1 MKKLNRNVLALLA
14 SLAIGFTSF
23 SFIACSDNN
32 DDGNNTTDAPQDK
45 DKTTETQP
53 AKNPEATTETYK
65 GAFVVGKDSYT
76 TLNIMSDKTYEM
88 TDSLVEGTNND
99 WGTWELLDEIPPA
112 QIYSRAS
119 ALAKTNKKYK
129 FTSKAHKTS
138 DKKNGTILVETSP
151 AGAAI
156 SEDTDA
162 ATKIEVSGAGLD
174 PAEKIYKTEQPVT
187 VENNTLNLT
196 AEEIKN
202 VFTLEAIEKGEA
214 KKGVKITY
222 KAPSSRT
229 ERKPYLLTVTYM
241 DNKGAHSTAG
251 GYYNQDLKDM
261 ELYFPYVN
269 EDSYLMLKLYLEG
282 EGENAVPDKFS
293 AFYILNT
300 KSGSGAIADLPENY
314 GNWYPRSDSRITI
327 SDGKIT
333 VKDIMGTKIIPQN
346 LTFSSL
352 NASIAIIYTNSND
365 PQKSWDDAFW
375 FRANQTSEKTSA
387 DTYTFTSFPKPN
399 KRDAKGYKYYFYQFK
414 YEYTIEGDVLG
425 YSTPVVDS
433 AIFEVPE
440 NSFPGQTFTETNNY
454 SDTGSKT
461 WAFDK
466 DTVKI
471 TSVNSRDSSNVT
483 TVVETY
489 TYVPDEEKSLLTLKF
504 KGRSFK
510 DSTQEVSFASL
521 EEAKALLKKMYTGD
535 ELALEE
541 EYLTAEFNTPLVL
554 RYRTYESYGTK
565 GPEDSDY
572 VWHHGNFIETY
583 RYFDGNLP
591 TIEEFKDKDDKV
603 PVKLYG
609 VELIFDDNETSY
621 RSCPTF
627 KDGKFSGT
635 LYKAIK
641 EECTENDKECD
652 TVEGTKYYKHSYSKT
667 GTIEGTY
674 KATKKTVSYEGSGYA
689 ADYIEYLKRMDE
701 MRGGNWEI
709 TFTVTKLPEGITY
722 IKTNTPYT
730 IGRGH

>member
-99 WGTWELLDEIPPA
+99 WGTWELLDEILPA

-138 DKKNGTILVETSP
+138 DKKNGTILVETSS

-162 ATKIEVSGAGLD
+162 TTKIEVSGVGLD
-174 PAEKIYKTEQPVT
+174 TAEEIYKTEQPVT

-229 ERKPYLLTVTYM
+229 ERKPNLLTVTYM

-269 EDSYLMLKLYLEG
+269 EDSYLMLKLYLESSG
-282 EGENAVPDKFS
+282 QASVPDRFS

-314 GNWYPRSDSRITI
+314 GNWYPRSDSRITV
-327 SDGKIT
+327 SDGKLT

-399 KRDAKGYKYYFYQFK
+399 KKDAKGYKYYFYQFK

-510 DSTQEVSFASL
+510 NSTQEVSFASL

-583 RYFDGNLP
+583 RYFDGTLP
-591 TIEEFKDKDDKV
+591 TTEEFHEYDGISPVLYEAGVLLIRSSDKSS
-603 PVKLYG
+603 LSTEY
-609 VELIFDDNETSY
+609 ESI
-621 RSCPTF
+621 PTF
-627 KDGKFSGT
+627 KDGKFSGN
-635 LYKAIK
+635 LYSRSYTAD
-641 EECTENDKECD
+641 DKKII
-652 TVEGTKYYKHSYSKT
+652 TKV

-674 KATKKTVSYEGSGYA
+674 TVAKKASDGDYRTDMMGGS
-689 ADYIEYLKRMDE
+689 
-701 MRGGNWEI
+701 WEI
-709 TFTVTKLPEGITY
+709 TFTVTKLPEGIKE

>member
-23 SFIACSDNN
+23 SFVACSDNN
-32 DDGNNTTDAPQDK
+32 DDGNNTTDAQQDS

-138 DKKNGTILVETSP
+138 DKKDGTILVETSP

-162 ATKIEVSGAGLD
+162 TTKIEVSGAGLD

-202 VFTLEAIEKGEA
+202 VFTLEAIKKDEA

-229 ERKPYLLTVTYM
+229 ERKPYLISVTYV
-241 DNKGAHSTAG
+241 DNKGSRSTAG
-251 GYYNQDLKDM
+251 SYYNPELKDM
-261 ELYFPYVN
+261 ELVFPYVN
-269 EDSYLMLKLYLEG
+269 EDSYLTLVLYLEG
-282 EGENAVPDKFS
+282 AGKESVPDKFS

-314 GNWYPRSDSRITI
+314 GNWYPRSDSRITVK
-327 SDGKIT
+327 DGKLT
-333 VKDIMGTKIIPQN
+333 VNDIMGTKIIPQN
-346 LTFSSL
+346 LNFSSL
-352 NASIAIIYTNSND
+352 NASIAICYTNSND

-399 KRDAKGYKYYFYQFK
+399 KKDAKGYKYYFYQFK

-433 AIFEVPE
+433 AIYEVPE
-440 NSFPGQTFTETNNY
+440 NSFPGQTFTEPNNY

-461 WAFDK
+461 WKFDK

-489 TYVPDEEKSLLTLKF
+489 TYVPDEENSLLTLKF

-510 DSTQEVSFASL
+510 NSTQEVSFASL

-583 RYFDGNLP
+583 RYFDGTLP
-591 TIEEFKDKDDKV
+591 TTEEFHEYDGISPVLYEAGVLLIRSSDKSS
-603 PVKLYG
+603 LSTEY
-609 VELIFDDNETSY
+609 ESI
-621 RSCPTF
+621 PTF
-627 KDGKFSGT
+627 KDGKFSGN
-635 LYKAIK
+635 LYSRSYTAD
-641 EECTENDKECD
+641 DKKII
-652 TVEGTKYYKHSYSKT
+652 TKV

-674 KATKKTVSYEGSGYA
+674 TVAKKASDGDYRTDMMGGS
-689 ADYIEYLKRMDE
+689 
-701 MRGGNWEI
+701 WEI
-709 TFTVTKLPEGITY
+709 TFTFTKLPETVTY

>member
-23 SFIACSDNN
+23 SFVACSDNN

-119 ALAKTNKKYK
+119 ALAKTNKQYK

-138 DKKNGTILVETSP
+138 DKKNGTILVETSS

-162 ATKIEVSGAGLD
+162 TTKIEVSGVGLD
-174 PAEKIYKTEQPVT
+174 TAEEIYKTEQPVT

-229 ERKPYLLTVTYM
+229 ERKPNLLTVTYM

-269 EDSYLMLKLYLEG
+269 EDSYLMLKLYLESSG
-282 EGENAVPDKFS
+282 QASVPDRFS

-314 GNWYPRSDSRITI
+314 GNWYPRSDSRITV
-327 SDGKIT
+327 SDGKLT

-399 KRDAKGYKYYFYQFK
+399 KKDAKGYKYYFYQFK

-510 DSTQEVSFASL
+510 NSTQEVSFASL

-583 RYFDGNLP
+583 RYFDGTLP
-591 TIEEFKDKDDKV
+591 TTEEFHEYDGISPVLYEAGVLLIRSSDKSS
-603 PVKLYG
+603 LSTEY
-609 VELIFDDNETSY
+609 ESI
-621 RSCPTF
+621 PTF
-627 KDGKFSGT
+627 KDGKFSGN
-635 LYKAIK
+635 LYSRSYTAD
-641 EECTENDKECD
+641 DKKII
-652 TVEGTKYYKHSYSKT
+652 TKV

-674 KATKKTVSYEGSGYA
+674 TVAKKASDGDYRTDMMGGS
-689 ADYIEYLKRMDE
+689 
-701 MRGGNWEI
+701 WEI
-709 TFTVTKLPEGITY
+709 TFTVTKLPEGIKE